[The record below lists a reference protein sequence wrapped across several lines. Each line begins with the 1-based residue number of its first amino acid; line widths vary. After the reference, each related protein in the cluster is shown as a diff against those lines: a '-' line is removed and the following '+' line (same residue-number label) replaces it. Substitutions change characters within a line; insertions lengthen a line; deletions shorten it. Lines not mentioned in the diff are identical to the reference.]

1 MAFLHLVEFAPKMFL
16 RISFA
21 IIVSSIFAQGI
32 GMRVASAE
40 TESFVIS
47 SDSMEPTLHVND
59 LITVDKNVPFDSLQ
73 VGNIIAFHQP
83 ANASLI
89 SISRIVD
96 VQINGSAGKIVKTR
110 GDANQDSI
118 PGVDYPITSQLY
130 IGKLVGIE
138 QGVGILTKIFAPP
151 VGPLI
156 GIAIVGVAVYYG
168 VKRRKKKNQSGE
180 KG

>member
-1 MAFLHLVEFAPKMFL
+1 MFVKT
-16 RISFA
+16 SFA
-21 IIVSSIFAQGI
+21 IILSSIFAQGLAI
-32 GMRVASAE
+32 RVASAE
-40 TESFVIS
+40 TESFVMS

-59 LITVDKNVPFDSLQ
+59 VITVDRNVPFDSLQ
-73 VGNIIAFHQP
+73 IGSIIAFHQP
-83 ANASLI
+83 ANATLI

-96 VQINGSAGKIVKTR
+96 IQINGSGDKIVKTR

-168 VKRRKKKNQSGE
+168 VKRRKKKNQSGGKKE
-180 KG
+180 VNRRG